1 MATFCH
7 YWLTPFNPFAHSS
20 HFKSTFISHRIDQCL
35 PKYRMKMTEIGCGFD
50 ISHYCTERSE
60 RNFAQ
65 IVGCIENTIISEDF
79 LEIQSKFLEQY
90 YREFV
95 EDEEN
100 RLVYMDIF
108 KKYLDSVE
116 KHIEEQLIRHIP
128 GFDIRKFEKELEAK
142 SNELDGAIYEM
153 LSTFW
158 DFHTFKQMFLEYRKM
173 KEGKAPD
180 FSQGI
185 LVTKCNLNLDA

>member
-1 MATFCH
+1 
-7 YWLTPFNPFAHSS
+7 
-20 HFKSTFISHRIDQCL
+20 
-35 PKYRMKMTEIGCGFD
+35 MTEIGCDFD
-50 ISHYCTERSE
+50 ISHYCTESSE

-90 YREFV
+90 YQEFV

-116 KHIEEQLIRHIP
+116 KHIEEQLTRHIP
-128 GFDIRKFEKELEAK
+128 GFDIRKFENELEAK
-142 SNELDGAIYEM
+142 SNELDGEIYEM

-173 KEGKAPD
+173 KEGKGPD

-185 LVTKCNLNLDA
+185 LVTKCKLKLDA